1 MGQALLVNVDLE
13 AGAEILR
20 IMDRAGVK
28 VSVAAWIVFD
38 EYGDWRLLLSSR
50 QLDAAGPG
58 KASGLV
64 FDALVAADFP
74 VEKTPTILIL
84 PTTDPTVR
92 ALRRIFGKAKTVE
105 GMRLGGQMI
114 GKRWVEDAYVYR
126 IS

>member
-1 MGQALLVNVDLE
+1 MGQALLVNVDLA
-13 AGAEILR
+13 AGAEILD
-20 IMDRAGVK
+20 IMDKAGVK

-50 QLDAAGPG
+50 QLDTAGPG

-92 ALRRIFGKAKTVE
+92 TLRRIFGKAMTVE

>member
-1 MGQALLVNVDLE
+1 MGEALLVNVDLS

-20 IMDRAGVK
+20 IMDGAGVK
-28 VSVAAWIVFD
+28 VSVAAWVVFD

-84 PTTDPTVR
+84 PTADSTVR
-92 ALRRIFGKAKTVE
+92 DLRRIFGKAKTVK
-105 GMRLGGQMI
+105 GMRLGGQQI
-114 GKRWVEDAYVYR
+114 GKRWVEDAYVCR

>member
-1 MGQALLVNVDLE
+1 MGQALLVNIDLD

-20 IMDRAGVK
+20 IVDKAGVN
-28 VSVAAWIVFD
+28 VSVALWVNLD
-38 EYGDWRLLLSSR
+38 EYSDWRLLMSSR
-50 QLDAAGPG
+50 QFDVAGPH

-64 FDALVAADFP
+64 FDALNAAGFP

-84 PTTDPTVR
+84 PMADPSVR

-105 GMRLGGQMI
+105 GMRLGGQQI
-114 GKRWVEDAYVYR
+114 GNRWVEDAYVYR

>member
-1 MGQALLVNVDLE
+1 VGQALLINVDLE

-20 IMDRAGVK
+20 IMDSAAVK
-28 VSVAAWIVFD
+28 VSVAAWVVID

-84 PTTDPTVR
+84 PTTDSTVR
-92 ALRRIFGKAKTVE
+92 ALRRTFSKARTVA

>member
-1 MGQALLVNVDLE
+1 MGQALLVNVNLQ

-20 IMDRAGVK
+20 IMDTAGVK
-28 VSVAAWIVFD
+28 VSVAAWVVFD

-74 VEKTPTILIL
+74 VERTPTILIL
-84 PTTDPTVR
+84 PMADSTVR
-92 ALRRIFGKAKTVE
+92 ALRRSFGKARAVE
-105 GMRLGGQMI
+105 GMRLGGQQI

>member
-1 MGQALLVNVDLE
+1 
-13 AGAEILR
+13 
-20 IMDRAGVK
+20 MDRAGVK